1 MMYVALHFDIY
12 EGPYMSEHV
21 FIIIM
26 EPDEW
31 KKYN

>member
-1 MMYVALHFDIY
+1 MMYVALHFDVY
-12 EGPYMSEHV
+12 EGSYMSEHV

-26 EPDEW
+26 EPDKW